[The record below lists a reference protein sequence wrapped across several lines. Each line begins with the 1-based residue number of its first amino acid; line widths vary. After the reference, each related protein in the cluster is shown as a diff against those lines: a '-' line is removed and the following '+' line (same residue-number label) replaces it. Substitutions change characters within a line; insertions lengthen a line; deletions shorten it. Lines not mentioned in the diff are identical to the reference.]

1 MARDIE
7 EFLRR
12 AAERRKQQKQGGGA
26 PKQPPQRQP
35 PQRQQPRQQTPPQRK
50 PPQRQQPRRQPPPIE
65 AEIVDPVPVYRRRQQ
80 PKTRPPQKK
89 KPLREQSVAEHVR
102 THIDVSDVSARAD
115 TLGDRIENVH
125 DQVEATIHQHLDHDL
140 TELDD
145 TQSITELPPPK
156 IFGAKSDAFAQ
167 ELRDMLANPKQVGKA
182 IILAEILKRP
192 EF

>member
-12 AAERRKQQKQGGGA
+12 AAERRKQQKQGGA
-26 PKQPPQRQP
+26 PKQPS
-35 PQRQQPRQQTPPQRK
+35 RQQTPPQR
-50 PPQRQQPRRQPPPIE
+50 QQSSRQSPPPIE
-65 AEIVDPVPVYRRRQQ
+65 AEIVEAIPVFRRRQQ
-80 PKTRPPQKK
+80 LQTGQRKK

-125 DQVEATIHQHLDHDL
+125 AQVQAKVHKHLDHDL

-145 TQSITELPPPK
+145 TASVTELPPPQ
-156 IFGAKSDAFAQ
+156 IFGAKSGAFAQ
-167 ELRDMLANPKQVGKA
+167 ELRGMLADPHQVGKA

-192 EF
+192 DF